1 MREEKERLDELQ
13 EDVIFTETLKLP
25 VKPACFFAVALPFAK
40 AEKLVPEHCAEI
52 LFNKEAMRNH
62 HREMTMTT

>member
-1 MREEKERLDELQ
+1 MNEQQ

-52 LFNKEAMRNH
+52 LLNKEVMRNH
-62 HREMTMTT
+62 HRELTVTT